1 MTPARAGGTAAMAR
15 AVRRGE
21 WERLSLYLLL
31 AFAAAADRAPAGTID
46 DLLALLADEE
56 AHHGR
61 REA

>member
-1 MTPARAGGTAAMAR
+1 MTRSTAMAL

-31 AFAAAADRAPAGTID
+31 AFAAAARRAPAGTIE

-56 AHHGR
+56 AGDAGP
-61 REA
+61 EA